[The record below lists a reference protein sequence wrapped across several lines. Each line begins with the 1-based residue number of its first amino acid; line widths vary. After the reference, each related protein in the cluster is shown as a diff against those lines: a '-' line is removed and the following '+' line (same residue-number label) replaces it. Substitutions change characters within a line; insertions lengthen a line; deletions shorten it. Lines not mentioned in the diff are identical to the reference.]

1 MKTIYLSFIIYG
13 LVHPLFAQQNELEK
27 ASDKLNNFFDKS
39 AKKVEKSIKKAIID
53 PIGEKL
59 NAARNEYDASN
70 FNYAIS
76 FSDNAALY
84 ESEEKQKGKKI
95 MADLF
100 DNATNNVTDEKNGAY
115 QQNSYGEIAFASKG
129 YKSAEFLF
137 KDAIRLYKA
146 ANMEN
151 SIENARAY
159 SNLALLYVSW
169 GKYTE
174 ADEWITSALNNWQ
187 KLEPNGINTGV
198 VLNNKGVLLKEQG
211 KFDEAEILFNKA
223 IEVHLSNKGK
233 NNIGISLCLNNKAML
248 FALMGKYDEAIKFQ
262 NEAILGADSIVKK
275 SSSNYIRLLTNLAFM
290 YKGKKDYTL
299 AEATYSNALKTRSGG
314 ATSDKA
320 QIQRGLAAL
329 YLEKGELTSASNY
342 FEKAYSIFSQ
352 KNGSR
357 HPSTIGTLNDLAT
370 VQAMQGNIKKARK
383 NINTVLD
390 AKKNIY
396 GENHPEYIRALEDRA
411 LIEWQEGLLKEATN
425 DYKEV
430 LNKTNDYI
438 QKQFTSMNEYEKTK
452 FVSILEPRLQRFG
465 AFAIANSD
473 QEELLKLLYN
483 NQLNNKALLLS
494 SSSKIRQL
502 ILNSG
507 DAQLKQEF
515 NKWLKLKENLSRAY
529 ALTAE
534 ELEEDKI
541 DIPELEKQANT
552 AEKNLAKSSAEFSEA
567 VSANS
572 VTYEDVAKKLNTNEA
587 AMEIIRINHFD
598 KRFTGEVD
606 YAYLILKQNGTIEL
620 AKSSNGKSM
629 ENEGIAEYIKNIK
642 ELLNDASSYALFW
655 QAVEEKISTINK
667 LFISPDGVYNQ
678 LSILTLK
685 NETGQ
690 YLVDTKNL
698 ALVSN
703 SKEIIILKNNLGK
716 GITKTAALF
725 GYPDYGKEGYVA
737 DLPGTK
743 TEVENISKILK
754 SGGYVV
760 NTKMKLEATEAN
772 VKNTNPGI
780 LHIATHGFF
789 LADAQAVEGERA
801 VGIEINQAQKNPLLR
816 SGLLMANCEKVL
828 DNTYGNQSSNNG
840 VLTAYEVMNMNL
852 SKTDLVVMSACET
865 GLGQVVS
872 GEGVYG
878 LQRAFLVAGAKSV
891 IMSLWTVSDDATMML
906 MTSFYQNMNKGK
918 SKLDAFYLAQ
928 KQVKVKYPE
937 PFYWGAFVMMG
948 K

>member
-1 MKTIYLSFIIYG
+1 MKKIYLA
-13 LVHPLFAQQNELEK
+13 LLFLNAINLCAQKNDLEK
-27 ASDKLNNFFDKS
+27 ASDKLNDFFDKNS
-39 AKKVEKSIKKAIID
+39 KKVEKGIKEAVID
-53 PIGEKL
+53 PIGNKL
-59 NAARNEYDASN
+59 NSARNEYDESN

-84 ESEEKQKGKKI
+84 EAEEKQKGKKL

-100 DNATNNVTDEKNGAY
+100 DNATNNTTNEKSGAY
-115 QQNSYGEIAFASKG
+115 QQNSYGEIAFASKN
-129 YKSAEFLF
+129 YKSAEYLF
-137 KDAIRLYKA
+137 KDAIRLYKV
-146 ANMEN
+146 ANMEG
-151 SIENARAY
+151 SKENARAY

-169 GKYTE
+169 GKYNE
-174 ADEWITSALNNWQ
+174 AEEWIETSFNVWQ
-187 KLEPNGINTGV
+187 KIEPNGINTGV
-198 VLNNKGVLLKEQG
+198 VTNNKGVLMKEQG
-211 KFDEAEILFNKA
+211 KFEDAEALFNKA
-223 IEVHLSNKGK
+223 IAIHEKNKGK
-233 NNIGISLCLNNKAML
+233 NSIGISLCLNNKAML
-248 FALMGKYDEAIKFQ
+248 FALMGKYDDAIKIQ
-262 NEAILGADSIVKK
+262 TEALQGADSIVKK
-275 SSSNYIRLLTNLAFM
+275 SSSNYIRLLTNLAYM
-290 YKGKKDYTL
+290 YKGKKDYAL
-299 AEATYSNALKTRSGG
+299 AEETYNNALKTRSGG

-320 QIQRGLAAL
+320 QIQRGLASL
-329 YLEKGELTSASNY
+329 YLEKGDLSKAISNY
-342 FEKAYSIFSQ
+342 EKAYSIFSQ

-370 VQAMQGNIKKARK
+370 VQAMSGNVKKARK
-383 NINTVLD
+383 NIDQVLD

-411 LIEWQEGLLKEATN
+411 LIEWQENKIQEASN

-438 QKQFTSMNEYEKTK
+438 QKQFASMNEYEKTK
-452 FVSILEPRLQRFG
+452 FVSILEPRLQRF
-465 AFAIANSD
+465 ASFVIAKSED
-473 QEELLKLLYN
+473 QPDLLKLLFN

-507 DAQLKQEF
+507 DAKLKNEF
-515 NKWLKLKENLSRAY
+515 NRWLKLKEDLSRAY

-541 DIPELEKQANT
+541 DIAALEKNANDV
-552 AEKNLAKSSAEFSEA
+552 EKNLAKSSAEFSEA
-567 VSANS
+567 LSSNVITFA
-572 VTYEDVAKKLNTNEA
+572 DVAKKLNADEA

-598 KRFTGEVD
+598 KKFTGDCD
-606 YAYLILKQNGTIEL
+606 YAFLILKNDGSMSMAKVNNGNTL
-620 AKSSNGKSM
+620 
-629 ENEGIAEYIKNIK
+629 ENEAISSYIKNIK
-642 ELLNDASSYALFW
+642 ELTNDENSYQLFW
-655 QAVEEKISTINK
+655 QVIEEKIGNTNK

-685 NETGQ
+685 NAEGK

-698 ALVSN
+698 SLVSN
-703 SKEIIILKNNLGK
+703 SKEIIILKNNQGK
-716 GITKTAALF
+716 GLLKTASLF

-743 TEVENISKILK
+743 TEIENISKILK
-754 SGGYVV
+754 SGGYAV
-760 NTKMKLEATEAN
+760 NSKMKLEATEAN
-772 VKNTNPGI
+772 VKNVNPGI

-789 LADAQAVEGERA
+789 LADANAVEGERA

-816 SGLLMANCEKVL
+816 SGLLLANCEKVL
-828 DNTYGNQSSNNG
+828 DDTYGNQSSNNG

-891 IMSLWTVSDDATMML
+891 IMSLWTVSDDATMLL
-906 MTSFYQNMNKGK
+906 MTNFYQNMNKGK

-928 KQVKVKYPE
+928 KQVKLKYPE

>member
-1 MKTIYLSFIIYG
+1 MKYLYFLIIH
-13 LVHPLFAQQNELEK
+13 LVAFNCFAQKNELEK
-27 ASDKLNNFFDKS
+27 ASDKLNDFFDKGS
-39 AKKVEKSIKKAIID
+39 KKVEKGIKQAVID
-53 PIGEKL
+53 PIGDKL
-59 NAARNEYDASN
+59 NKARNEYDESN

-84 ESEEKQKGKKI
+84 EAEEKQRGKKL

-100 DNATNNVTDEKNGAY
+100 DNATNNTTDEKNSAY
-115 QQNSYGEIAFASKG
+115 QQNSYGEIAFAGKA
-129 YKSAEFLF
+129 YKSAEYLF
-137 KDAIRLYKA
+137 KDAARLYKV

-151 SIENARAY
+151 SKENARVY

-174 ADEWITSALNNWQ
+174 AEEWIETSFNVWQ

-198 VLNNKGVLLKEQG
+198 ITNNKGVLLKEQG
-211 KFDEAEILFNKA
+211 KFDEAEIYFNKA
-223 IEVHLSNKGK
+223 RDIHQKNKGK

-248 FALMGKYDEAIKFQ
+248 YALMGKYDEAIKIQ
-262 NEAILGADSIVKK
+262 TEALAGADSIVKK

-290 YKGKKDYTL
+290 YKGKKDYSL
-299 AEATYSNALKTRSGG
+299 AEDTYNRALKTRSGG

-329 YLEKGELTSASNY
+329 YLEKGELSKASSNY
-342 FEKAYSIFSQ
+342 EKAYSIFSQ

-370 VQAMQGNIKKARK
+370 VSAMTGNVKKARK
-383 NINTVLD
+383 SIDVVLD

-396 GENHPEYIRALEDRA
+396 GENHPEYVRALEDRA
-411 LIEWQEGLLKEATN
+411 LIEWQEGKISEAIE
-425 DYKEV
+425 DYKVV
-430 LNKTNDYI
+430 LAKTNEYI
-438 QKQFTSMNEYEKTK
+438 QKQFASMNEYEKTK
-452 FVSILEPRLQRFG
+452 FVSILEPRLQRFA
-465 AFAIANSD
+465 AFAISKGED
-473 QEELLKLLYN
+473 SSELLRLLFN

-502 ILNSG
+502 ILSSN
-507 DAQLKQEF
+507 DVKLKSEF
-515 NKWLKLKENLSRAY
+515 NKWLKLKEDLSRAY
-529 ALTAE
+529 ALTSE

-541 DIPELEKQANT
+541 DIAALEKSANDI
-552 AEKNLAKSSAEFSEA
+552 EKNLAKSSSEFSEA
-567 VSANS
+567 VSNNKVS
-572 VTYEDVAKKLNTNEA
+572 YQDVAQKLSTDEA
-587 AMEIIRINHFD
+587 AIEIVRIQHFD
-598 KRFTGEVD
+598 KRFTSECD
-606 YAYLILKQNGTIEL
+606 YAFLVLKKDGSISL
-620 AKSSNGKSM
+620 AKTGNGNSM
-629 ENEGIAEYIKNIK
+629 EAEGIANYIKNIK
-642 ELLNDASSYALFW
+642 ELINDDNSYQLFW
-655 QAVEEKISTINK
+655 QPVEEKIAGIDK
-667 LFISPDGVYNQ
+667 IFISPDGVYNQ

-685 NETGQ
+685 NAEGK

-698 ALVSN
+698 SLVSN
-703 SKEIIILKNNLGK
+703 SKEIIILKNNQNK
-716 GITKTAALF
+716 GLLKTASLF

-754 SGGYVV
+754 SGGYAVT
-760 NTKMKLEATEAN
+760 TKMKLEASEAN
-772 VKNTNPGI
+772 VKNTNAGI

-789 LADAQAVEGERA
+789 LADANAVEGERA

-816 SGLLMANCEKVL
+816 SGLLLANCEKVL

-906 MTSFYQNMNKGK
+906 MTSFYQNMSKGK
-918 SKLDAFYLAQ
+918 NKLDAFYLAQ
-928 KQVKVKYPE
+928 KQVKLKYPE

>member
-1 MKTIYLSFIIYG
+1 MKKIYYCIL
-13 LVHPLFAQQNELEK
+13 LFNALIALAQKNDLEK
-27 ASDKLNNFFDKS
+27 ASDKLNDFFDKNS
-39 AKKVEKSIKKAIID
+39 KKVEKSIKEAVID
-53 PIGEKL
+53 PIGNKL
-59 NAARNEYDASN
+59 NAARNEYDESN

-84 ESEEKQKGKKI
+84 EAEEKQKGKKL

-100 DNATNNVTDEKNGAY
+100 DNATNNTTNEKNAAY
-115 QQNSYGEIAFASKG
+115 QQNSYGEISFAAKS
-129 YKSAEFLF
+129 YKSAEYLF
-137 KDAIRLYKA
+137 KDAIRLYKV
-146 ANMEN
+146 ANMEG
-151 SIENARAY
+151 SKENARAY

-174 ADEWITSALNNWQ
+174 AEEWIETSFNVWQ
-187 KLEPNGINTGV
+187 KVEPNGINTGV
-198 VLNNKGVLLKEQG
+198 ITNNKGVLMKELG
-211 KFDEAEILFNKA
+211 KFEDAEGLFNKA
-223 IEVHLSNKGK
+223 IDIHLKNKGK

-248 FALMGKYDEAIKFQ
+248 YALMGKFDDAIKIQ
-262 NEAILGADSIVKK
+262 TEALQGADSIVKK

-290 YKGKKDYTL
+290 YKGKKDYTQ
-299 AEATYSNALKTRSGG
+299 AEDTYNRALRTRSGG

-320 QIQRGLAAL
+320 QIQRGLASL
-329 YLEKGELTSASNY
+329 YLEKGELSKALSNY
-342 FEKAYSIFSQ
+342 EKAHSTFSQ

-370 VQAMQGNIKKARK
+370 VQAMTGNTKKARK
-383 NINTVLD
+383 NIDQVID

-411 LIEWQEGLLKEATN
+411 LIQWQEGKLQEAIN

-430 LNKTNDYI
+430 LDKTNAYI
-438 QKQFTSMNEYEKTK
+438 QKQFASMNEYEKTK
-452 FVSILEPRLQRFG
+452 FVSILEPRLQRF
-465 AFAIANSD
+465 ASFAIANSD
-473 QEELLKLLYN
+473 QTELLKLLYN

-507 DAQLKQEF
+507 DAKLKFEF
-515 NKWLKLKENLSRAY
+515 NKWLKLKEDLSRAY

-541 DIPELEKQANT
+541 DIPTLEKQANDI
-552 AEKNLAKSSAEFSEA
+552 EKGLAKSSAEFSEA
-567 VSANS
+567 LAGNT
-572 VTYEDVAKKLNTNEA
+572 VTYEEVAKKLNSDEA

-598 KRFTGEVD
+598 KKFTGEVD
-606 YAYLILKQNGTIEL
+606 YAFLILKQNSTIEL
-620 AKSSNGKSM
+620 AKIANGRSI
-629 ENEGIAEYIKNIK
+629 ENEGITDYIKNIK
-642 ELLNDASSYALFW
+642 ELLKDDNSYNLFW
-655 QAVEEKISTINK
+655 QPVEEKIGNISK

-685 NETGQ
+685 NSTGQ

-703 SKEIIILKNNLGK
+703 SKEIIILKNNQGK
-716 GITKTAALF
+716 GLLKTASLF

-754 SGGYVV
+754 SGGYAV
-760 NTKMKLEATEAN
+760 NTKMKLDASETN

-789 LADAQAVEGERA
+789 LADADAIEGERA

-816 SGLLMANCEKVL
+816 SGLLLANCEKVL

-891 IMSLWTVSDDATMML
+891 IMSLWTVSDDATMLL
-906 MTSFYQNMNKGK
+906 MTNFYQNMNKGK

-928 KQVKVKYPE
+928 KQVKLKYPE